1 MGDNMP
7 ERILNAATKMSE
19 LTTAKVNEIQ
29 NVTKAAKIL
38 ALNALIEASRAGEAG
53 RGFAVVANEVNSISQ
68 QVTSIAN
75 ELQNLFAT
83 EARDLRST
91 AQMVRGA
98 RLSDL
103 ALYVIELI
111 DRNLYERSCDVRWW
125 ATDSAV
131 VDGCADPDDAKAS
144 AWASKRLGVILDS
157 YTVYL
162 DLWVADKNGNVI
174 ANGRPDK
181 YRVKGLNVSNE
192 SWFRQAMATH
202 DGTEYSV
209 ADIERNQHLGGK
221 ATATYAT
228 AVRAEGEA
236 DGEIIGAMGIFFD
249 WEVQADSVVNSISFA
264 EEEAPR
270 TRVMIVDRNYN
281 VIAASDGMSNRNER
295 FMLQVGEN
303 DKDSY
308 LLEDGSIVA
317 FALTPGYETY
327 EGLGW
332 RGVIVQKPRN
342 DLRSV
347 RGHVA
352 SARPKVRQGQ
362 LETVAG

>member
-1 MGDNMP
+1 MP
-7 ERILNAATKMSE
+7 ERILNVATKMSE

-68 QVTSIAN
+68 QVTSIAD
-75 ELQNLFAT
+75 ELQSLFST
-83 EARDLRST
+83 EATDLRST

-111 DRNLYERSCDVRWW
+111 DRNLFERSCDVRWW

-131 VDGCADPDDAKAS
+131 VDGCANPENDRAVQ
-144 AWASKRLGVILDS
+144 WASKRLGVILDS

-162 DLWVADKNGNVI
+162 DLWVADRNGRVI
-174 ANGRPDK
+174 ANGRPDL
-181 YRVKGLNVSNE
+181 YQAKGLDVSNE
-192 SWFRQAMATH
+192 SWFRQAMATG
-202 DGTEYSV
+202 DGTEYAV
-209 ADIERNQHLGGK
+209 ADIERSQHFGGRS
-221 ATATYAT
+221 TATYAT
-228 AVRAEGEA
+228 AVRDDGEA

-249 WEVQADSVVNSISFA
+249 WDPQADSVVNSISFA

-281 VIAASDGMSNRNER
+281 VIAASDGVPARNER
-295 FMLQVGEN
+295 FPLQIGQH

-308 LLEDGSIVA
+308 LLEDGTIVA

-342 DLRSV
+342 DLR
-347 RGHVA
+347 A
-352 SARPKVRQGQ
+352 VRQPLSRLRPATKKHRQ
-362 LETVAG
+362 LETVGS

>member
-1 MGDNMP
+1 MP

-68 QVTSIAN
+68 QVTSIAT

-83 EARDLRST
+83 EARDLRGT

-131 VDGCADPDDAKAS
+131 VDGCADPDNQQAAQ
-144 AWASKRLGVILDS
+144 WASKRLGVILDS

-162 DLWVADKNGNVI
+162 DLWVADRHGRVI
-174 ANGRPDK
+174 ANGRPDL
-181 YRVKGLNVSNE
+181 YRVKGLDVSNE
-192 SWFRQAMATH
+192 SWFRQAMATR
-202 DGTEYSV
+202 DGTEYAV
-209 ADIERNQHLGGK
+209 ADIERSQHFGGRS
-221 ATATYAT
+221 TATYAT

-249 WEVQADSVVNSISFA
+249 WETQADSVVNSVSFA

-270 TRVMIVDRNYN
+270 TRVMIVDRNFN
-281 VIAASDGMSNRNER
+281 VIATSDGMSRREER
-295 FMLQVGEN
+295 FILQLGKN

-308 LLEDGSIVA
+308 LLEDGTIVA

-327 EGLGW
+327 EGMGW

-342 DLRSV
+342 ALRAAPNHVSV
-347 RGHVA
+347 SHSVGRK
-352 SARPKVRQGQ
+352 RQ
-362 LETVAG
+362 LESIDA

>member
-53 RGFAVVANEVNSISQ
+53 RGFAVVANEVNIISQ
-68 QVTSIAN
+68 QVTSIAK

-83 EARDLRST
+83 EARDLRGT

-131 VDGCADPDDAKAS
+131 VDGCADPDDVKAS
-144 AWASKRLGVILDS
+144 TWASKRLGVILDS

-162 DLWVADKNGNVI
+162 DLWVADKNGRVI

-181 YRVKGLNVSNE
+181 YRVKGLDVSNE
-192 SWFRQAMATH
+192 PWFRQAMATNN
-202 DGTEYSV
+202 GGEYSV

-221 ATATYAT
+221 AVATYAT
-228 AVRAEGEA
+228 AVRADGEA

-270 TRVMIVDRNYN
+270 TRVMIVDCNYN

-303 DKDSY
+303 GKDSY

-342 DLRSV
+342 DLRT
-347 RGHVA
+347 
-352 SARPKVRQGQ
+352 ARRHTALTSTTTRQ
-362 LETVAG
+362 LETVR

>member
-1 MGDNMP
+1 MP

-53 RGFAVVANEVNSISQ
+53 RGFAVVANEVNIISQ

-75 ELQNLFAT
+75 ELQNLFAS

-131 VDGCADPDDAKAS
+131 VDGCADPDDEKAGR
-144 AWASKRLGVILDS
+144 WASKRLGVILDS

-162 DLWVADKNGNVI
+162 DLWVADCSGRVI

-181 YRVKGLNVSNE
+181 YRVRGLDVSGE
-192 SWFRQAMATH
+192 AWFRQAMATG
-202 DGTEYSV
+202 DGTEYAV
-209 ADIERNQHLGGK
+209 ADIERNEHLGGR

-228 AVRAEGEA
+228 AVRADGEA
-236 DGEIIGAMGIFFD
+236 DGKIIGAMGIFFD
-249 WEVQADSVVNSISFA
+249 WESQSDSVINSIGFA

-281 VIAASDGMSNRNER
+281 VIASSDGVSNRTER
-295 FMLQVGEN
+295 FALQLGSK

-308 LLEDGSIVA
+308 LLEDGSIVS

-342 DLRSV
+342 ALRPV
-347 RGHVA
+347 QGQIA
-352 SARPKVRQGQ
+352 KVRTGSREQR
-362 LETVAG
+362 LETLAG